1 MTTSHPPHAH
11 QPHPMPNQTAE
22 YGVYTQQQQYTA
34 SQHHLQQQ
42 QQYNQ
47 YSNVQYSSGGQQY
60 SGPSQQYSGPSQ
72 QYSGPSQQHGGP
84 EHHSIPN
91 KGVVMVEQPA
101 INPIEGGRQPSV
113 GRF

>member
-22 YGVYTQQQQYTA
+22 YGMYTQQQQYTA
-34 SQHHLQQQ
+34 SQHHVQQQ

-60 SGPSQQYSGPSQ
+60 SGPG
-72 QYSGPSQQHGGP
+72 QQHGGP

-113 GRF
+113 GRFKS